1 MPSAGDTEI
10 SEIVNIT
17 KECLVGETASRQNA
31 EFKTIPDYLVFIRR
45 IITK

>member
-1 MPSAGDTEI
+1 MPSARDTEI

-17 KECLVGETASRQNA
+17 KECLVGETATRQNA
-31 EFKTIPDYLVFIRR
+31 ETIPDYLVFIRR